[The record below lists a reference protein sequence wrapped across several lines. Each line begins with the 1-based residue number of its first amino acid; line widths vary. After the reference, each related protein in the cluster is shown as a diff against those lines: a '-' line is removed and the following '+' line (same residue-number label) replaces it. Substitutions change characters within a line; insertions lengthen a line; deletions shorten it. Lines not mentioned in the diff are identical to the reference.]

1 MFDVVIP
8 DTKRG
13 GTKRKRKI
21 PSSSIPATIK
31 AVKGLAW
38 IFLFLKFSS
47 WYTTGF
53 ALSDQFLEYGIFKR

>member
-8 DTKRG
+8 DVKRG

-31 AVKGLAW
+31 GLQGLVW
-38 IFLFLKFSS
+38 IFLFMKFSS
-47 WYTTGF
+47 WYTTEF
-53 ALSDQFLEYGIFKR
+53 ALGDKFMDYNIFRR

>member
-8 DTKRG
+8 DAKRG

-31 AVKGLAW
+31 AVQGLGW
-38 IFLFLKFSS
+38 IFLFMKFSG
-47 WYTTGF
+47 WYTTQF
-53 ALSDQFLEYGIFKR
+53 ALGDKFLNYGIFRR